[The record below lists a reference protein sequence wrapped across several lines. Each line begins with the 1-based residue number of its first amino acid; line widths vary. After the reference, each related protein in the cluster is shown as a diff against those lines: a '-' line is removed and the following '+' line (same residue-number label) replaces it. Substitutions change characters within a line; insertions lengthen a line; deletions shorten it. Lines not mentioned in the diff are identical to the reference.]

1 MAGADIRELDRVAVR
16 ASIDVVSQVVPADLA
31 RPTPCQAWTLR
42 DLLAHMT
49 AQHHGFAAAAR
60 GDGTDLAGWAVDD
73 GWEADPVRAYAAAAD
88 DLILAFASD
97 DVLDRAFE
105 LPEFSTSITFPG
117 VKAIG
122 FHFIDYVAH
131 GWDVARS
138 AGLPFALDEAVLA
151 VALELALEVPDN
163 ERRLAPGAA
172 FAPAVPPAPDDAS
185 TLDQFLVHL
194 GRRPDWQG

>member
-1 MAGADIRELDRVAVR
+1 MVGADIRELDRVAVR

-31 RPTPCQAWTLR
+31 RPTPCRAWTLR

-60 GDGTDLAGWAVDD
+60 GDGAALAGWAVDD
-73 GWEADPVRAYAAAAD
+73 GWGVDPVGAYAAAAD
-88 DLILAFASD
+88 DLLAFSSD

-151 VALELALEVPDN
+151 VALELALQVPDN
-163 ERRLAPGAA
+163 ERRLVPGAA
-172 FAPAVPPAPDDAS
+172 FAPAVPAPDGAS

>member
-16 ASIDVVSQVVPADLA
+16 ASIDVVSRVVPADLT
-31 RPTPCQAWTLR
+31 RPTPCRAWTLR

-60 GDGTDLAGWAVDD
+60 GNGAALAGWAVDD
-73 GWEADPVRAYAAAAD
+73 GWGVDPVGAYAAAAD
-88 DLILAFASD
+88 DLLLAFSSD

-138 AGLPFALDEAVLA
+138 AGLQFALDEAVLA
-151 VALELALEVPDN
+151 VALELALQVPDN
-163 ERRLAPGAA
+163 ERRLVPGAA
-172 FAPAVPPAPDDAS
+172 FAPAVPAPDGAS

-194 GRRPDWQG
+194 GRRPDRQG